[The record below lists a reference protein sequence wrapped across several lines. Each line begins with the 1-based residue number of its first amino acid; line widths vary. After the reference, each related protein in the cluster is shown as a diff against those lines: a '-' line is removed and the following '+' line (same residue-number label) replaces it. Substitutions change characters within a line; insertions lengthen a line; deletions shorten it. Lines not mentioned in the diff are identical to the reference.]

1 LASGNATNFIHLA
14 PVMDHDTQHRFRE
27 LPAVNE
33 ILTLEAVA
41 PLVRQR
47 GRESVREWVR
57 AALTE
62 VRDRI
67 AAGSLN
73 GSGDREE
80 FTELVL
86 QSVRQQAAGEQCRK
100 LGAVINA
107 TGIILHT
114 GLGRAPLCAAA
125 IAAITETAAAC
136 NLEVDLDSGERRYRG
151 YQLQDVWQRLTGAE
165 AALVVNNNAAATLLS
180 LDALCRGREVIISRG
195 QLIEIGGSFRLPDIF
210 AQSGAILREVG
221 TTNRTHLADYERAIG
236 PNTAAILRVHPSNYR
251 VVGFAEEPSIAEL
264 SPLSHQYGL
273 ACIDDIG
280 SGCLVDTRRF
290 GLPEEPT
297 FQQSL
302 AAGADLVLG
311 SGDKL
316 LGGPQCGI
324 LLGRAELVERMSTH
338 PLARAFRIDKLT
350 LAALAATLD
359 AYTRGVAQ
367 QEIATLSLLAVSQQ
381 ELLARA
387 HAIRHAVCEERDCK
401 LKTESCKLQI
411 DVAVDE
417 APVGGGSLPGAVLP
431 TAVLRI
437 VHEELPAADLARW
450 LRLGRPSLFGRI
462 QDDALLLDLRSVLP
476 NDDQR
481 IAAALARLT
490 LLGPE
495 GPSGAGVRA
504 GG

>member
-1 LASGNATNFIHLA
+1 MNDES
-14 PVMDHDTQHRFRE
+14 QHRFRE

-33 ILTLEAVA
+33 ILTLAAIA
-41 PLVRQR
+41 PLVRER

-62 VRDRI
+62 ARDRI
-67 AAGSLN
+67 SAGALN
-73 GSGDREE
+73 GSGDREA

-86 QSVRQQAAGEQCRK
+86 QSIRQQADGELGQK
-100 LGAVINA
+100 LGGVINA

-125 IAAITETAAAC
+125 VDAIGEAAAAC

-151 YQLQDVWQRLTGAE
+151 YQLQDVWRRLTGAE
-165 AALVVNNNAAATLLS
+165 AALVVNNNAAATLLA

-236 PNTAAILRVHPSNYR
+236 PATAAILRVHPSNYR
-251 VVGFAEEPSIAEL
+251 VVGFTDAPTISEL
-264 SPLSHQYGL
+264 APLAHQYGL
-273 ACIDDIG
+273 TCIDDIG

-302 AAGADLVLG
+302 AVGADLVLG

-324 LLGRAELVERMSTH
+324 LLGRAELIERLATH

-350 LAALAATLD
+350 LAALSATLD
-359 AYTRGVAQ
+359 AYVRGAAER
-367 QEIATLSLLAVSQQ
+367 EIPTLSLLAASLRD
-381 ELLARA
+381 LLSRTQ
-387 HAIRHAVCEERDCK
+387 AIRDKGDCK
-401 LKTESCKLQI
+401 LQNEKCKLQI
-411 DVAVDE
+411 EVGVDE
-417 APVGGGSLPGAVLP
+417 APVGGGSLPGASLP
-431 TAVLRI
+431 TAVLRLT
-437 VHEELPAADLARW
+437 HAEMTAEELSRR
-450 LRLGRPSLFGRI
+450 LRMGRPAVFGRI
-462 QDDALLLDLRSVLP
+462 HENVVLLDLRSVLP
-476 NDDQR
+476 GDDEQV
-481 IAAALARLT
+481 AAALRHLAST
-490 LLGPE
+490 E
-495 GPSGAGVRA
+495 N
-504 GG
+504 